1 MSASHSAIV
10 TVLGAAAAACSM
22 GSFIPQAIKIIREKD
37 ASSVSLPMY
46 VITVIG
52 FGLWAAYGLGL
63 RSWPPVA
70 SNLVSMSL
78 SALILVLKL
87 RTLPADA

>member
-1 MSASHSAIV
+1 MSVSHSAIM
-10 TVLGAAAAACSM
+10 TVFGVAAAACSM
-22 GSFIPQAIKIIREKD
+22 GSFIPQALKIIREKD

-63 RSWPPVA
+63 GSWPLMV
-70 SNLVSMSL
+70 SNLISLSL
-78 SALILVLKL
+78 SALKL
-87 RTLPADA
+87 RTPPTDA